1 MGCSSAKDVSIKFML
16 GEVRPLKF
24 KASYPNHPEFTI
36 PSATYEIWHRNKVI
50 EKGDMTIDGHEL
62 TMYYEATQR
71 GFFDL
76 YIEIRVADSNRVKHF
91 LIDVD

>member
-1 MGCSSAKDVSIKFML
+1 MVCSSAKDVSIRFTL

-36 PSATYEIWHRNKVI
+36 PSATYEVWRYNKMI
-50 EKGDMTIDGHEL
+50 DNGDLTVDGHEL
-62 TMYYEATQR
+62 TMYWEATQR

-76 YIEIRVADSNRVKHF
+76 YISIKVADSNRVKHF
-91 LIDVD
+91 LINVD